1 MFLLFS
7 SLSNLRLRDDLLRA
21 SHNGGR
27 ARRLGEHSLSG
38 GGDLSNESSEFG
50 VSALNK
56 VPLFDELEDQF
67 SDSSE
72 LNVLLFGDGQLARK
86 EFDLLR
92 QLSELFFKEGLF
104 SQGDVQLRLKLGSLD
119 GLFVQSVFEFTDSL
133 SEQSVVLFAFSQLL
147 LDQFDDLL
155 EFFVVTL
162 QLEQLNVELLDF
174 DSQLVDGGV
183 SVLNGSFQL
192 LDSLGQVFDLLE

>member
-1 MFLLFS
+1 M
-7 SLSNLRLRDDLLRA
+7 
-21 SHNGGR
+21 
-27 ARRLGEHSLSG
+27 
-38 GGDLSNESSEFG
+38 SNESSEFG